1 MNKTKL
7 PPLLASVIRS
17 GVSFFVFLALGNIS
31 RLIFNY
37 NMFGMENDLPI
48 IPKIVG
54 CIVLVLLLL
63 LFYSVYFTFISKNR
77 GEKQSF
83 LERKEKKGNQ
93 FSLYADVFCS
103 FGFYI
108 DFALIVLFS
117 LVLPL
122 SLTYGSLRA
131 WLFSSLSSSVLT
143 KTYTLLVALPLFL
156 LLLAFAH
163 VSARKEFLREKN
175 GGEKSSEIV
184 DTLKTLAFVALAYVG
199 ASVIIPWFVPGIV
212 TLWNLFG
219 GWMLIWIPLIVIVVV
234 GVVIAY
240 SYVRA
245 MLKCRKFVKALNKLC
260 STDDRRLTVIH
271 KLSTAIFKFTDGID
285 FSISTK
291 KATHDCKIISGA
303 FRNSPIVF
311 SDKGN
316 LLRQITFKVFSAELF
331 HFMSKV
337 DYDFES
343 KNKKVIVVLP
353 MPRHIYASVKESP
366 PRPADNGEKVG
377 EYTVYSASGF
387 LNMID
392 REI

>member
-7 PPLLASVIRS
+7 PPLLTSVIRS
-17 GVSFFVFLALGNIS
+17 GVSFFAFFALGNIS

-37 NMFGMENDLPI
+37 NMFGMEDDLSI

-54 CIVLVLLLL
+54 CIVFVLLLL

-93 FSLYADVFCS
+93 FSLYTDVFCS

-108 DFALIVLFS
+108 DLALTVLFS
-117 LVLPL
+117 LALPL

-131 WLFSSLSSSVLT
+131 WLFSSVASSVLT
-143 KTYTLLVALPLFL
+143 KTYTLLVAMPLLL

-163 VSARKEFLREKN
+163 VSARKEFLREEKN
-175 GGEKSSEIV
+175 GEKSSEIV
-184 DTLKTLAFVALAYVG
+184 DTLKALAFVALAFVG

-219 GWMLIWIPLIVIVVV
+219 GWMLLWIPLIIIAIV

-240 SYVRA
+240 SYIRA
-245 MLKCRKFVKALNKLC
+245 MLKCRKFVKALNKFC
-260 STDDRRLTVIH
+260 STDDRRLSVIH
-271 KLSTAIFKFTDGID
+271 KPSTAIFKFTDGID

-291 KATHDCKIISGA
+291 RATYDCKIISGA

-316 LLRQITFKVFSAELF
+316 LLRQITFKVFNAELF

-343 KNKKVIVVLP
+343 ENKKVIVVLP
-353 MPRHIYASVKESP
+353 MPRTIYASVMESP
-366 PRPADNGEKVG
+366 PRLADNGEKVG
-377 EYTVYSASGF
+377 KYTVYSASGF
-387 LNMID
+387 LNMLD
-392 REI
+392 RE